1 MPRPSEILGERLPGG
16 KGMNTKMRRT
26 FFSSVLS
33 VRKYGRAGRSAVVL
47 ILLGS
52 LLLAKS
58 ASAQTASTG
67 AIAGTVTDQS
77 GGVVTAAAVRV
88 TNVATG
94 ETREFNSQHN
104 GSYLAPLLTP
114 GAYRIEAA
122 KNGFKT
128 ILRTGVQVIVTE
140 TQTVDLILQLG
151 AISERIDIIADADIL
166 RPRRCGC
173 RQQFSDEWTWC
184 E

>member
-67 AIAGTVTDQS
+67 AIAGTVTDHS
-77 GGVVTAAAVRV
+77 GGGGNVAAARVPNVR
-88 TNVATG
+88 TRQTG
-94 ETREFNSQHN
+94 E
-104 GSYLAPLLTP
+104 
-114 GAYRIEAA
+114 
-122 KNGFKT
+122 FKS
-128 ILRTGVQVIVTE
+128 
-140 TQTVDLILQLG
+140 
-151 AISERIDIIADADIL
+151 A
-166 RPRRCGC
+166 
-173 RQQFSDEWTWC
+173 RQ
-184 E
+184 